1 MSLRIVFPNEI
12 EELAVALDGVS
23 EATARAAASGPE
35 SLAAFR
41 FGMKAALMAVFKA
54 EGQQK
59 PTPPQLPSPCP
70 IKGIYASQS
79 NGYFCR
85 FYRQSCP
92 LLTNPAYNYV
102 TCPGW
107 HNYQAQR
114 KPGM

>member
-1 MSLRIVFPNEI
+1 MSIRVVFPDEI

-41 FGMKAALMAVFKA
+41 FGMKTALMAVVRA
-54 EGQQK
+54 EGRQT

-70 IKGIYASQS
+70 IKGIYADQS
-79 NGYFCR
+79 NGYYCR
-85 FYRQSCP
+85 FYQQHCP

-107 HNYQAQR
+107 KKYKAQC